1 MSLRKLA
8 TILIVA
14 LGGATAFAAPVLP
27 CTSVAEYR
35 TLLDH
40 INKVSDSDNADFNE
54 LLIETPSECRFE
66 VSGKP
71 FRVSMSQVQS
81 EISAV
86 VTAKED
92 DDREDDVEDLKKDVE
107 RHSKALDAYERSID
121 PTAGP
126 KLKQIFTRKEFRRVG
141 AQDTDAIVREQMMK
155 LMIALFS
162 LIAKNPE
169 QAAWFAKIFTW
180 SMIALI
186 SAFVLWKLYRWVMAP
201 SPIEVPRD
209 IIPFAPSHKSW
220 HEWMRDARA
229 ALANGEL
236 REAVHSSYWAAIS
249 HLESSGAWTP
259 DKART
264 PREYLRLI
272 SMSNPARPLLAE
284 ISRTFEVVWYG
295 ERIPA
300 KEDCEAFLA
309 RVEQI
314 ACR

>member
-1 MSLRKLA
+1 ML
-8 TILIVA
+8 
-14 LGGATAFAAPVLP
+14 
-27 CTSVAEYR
+27 
-35 TLLDH
+35 
-40 INKVSDSDNADFNE
+40 
-54 LLIETPSECRFE
+54 
-66 VSGKP
+66 
-71 FRVSMSQVQS
+71 S

-92 DDREDDVEDLKKDVE
+92 DDRKEDVDELKKDVE
-107 RHSKALDAYERSID
+107 RHSKALEGYERAVD

-126 KLKQIFTRKEFRRVG
+126 KLKQIFTRKEFKRVG
-141 AQDTDAIVREQMMK
+141 SQDTDAILREQIMK

-162 LIAKNPE
+162 LIAKNPD
-169 QAAWFAKIFTW
+169 QAAWFAKVFTW

-186 SAFVLWKLYRWVMAP
+186 SAFVLWKLYRWLTSASP
-201 SPIEVPRD
+201 SYAARE
-209 IIPFAPSHKSW
+209 IIPFSPSHKSW
-220 HEWMRDARA
+220 QEWMREARA

-249 HLESSGAWTP
+249 HLESAGAWKP

-272 SMSNPARPLLAE
+272 SAQNPARPLLAE

-295 ERIPA
+295 ERVPA